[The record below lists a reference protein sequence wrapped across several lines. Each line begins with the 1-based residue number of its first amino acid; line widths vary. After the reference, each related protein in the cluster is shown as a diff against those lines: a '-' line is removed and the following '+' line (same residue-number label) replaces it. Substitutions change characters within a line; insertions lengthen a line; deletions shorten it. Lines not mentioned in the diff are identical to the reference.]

1 MKGLNEFQNKNS
13 RPLFT
18 IIFESKMVTS
28 RVEILV
34 HLLKECPSFNPR
46 LFNMVELFM
55 VEELVGEEFMVKE
68 FIVEK
73 SWIEKLR
80 FEKNGV
86 DMFCNLFEK
95 PLNGDLCLVIS
106 KGF

>member
-1 MKGLNEFQNKNS
+1 
-13 RPLFT
+13 
-18 IIFESKMVTS
+18 
-28 RVEILV
+28 
-34 HLLKECPSFNPR
+34 
-46 LFNMVELFM
+46 M
-55 VEELVGEEFMVKE
+55 VEELVGEEFML
-68 FIVEK
+68 EK
-73 SWIEKLR
+73 SLIEKLR